1 MAWLE
6 SLLDLLNAHL
16 AMHADHERL
25 LSKYMLDAGAIF
37 DEIDGY
43 KQGWISHSTFKRFVQ
58 TQCFY
63 TVTDSDM
70 LMLQPILDDSRDG

>member
-16 AMHADHERL
+16 AMQADHERL
-25 LSKYMLDAGAIF
+25 LSKYMLDAGQIF
-37 DEIDGY
+37 DEIDGF
-43 KQGWISHSTFKRFVQ
+43 KQGWISHNSFKRFVQ

-63 TVTDSDM
+63 TVTDGDM